1 MNQSSLLVIISDT
14 HIGSNTAISPS
25 KFTIHNRNTLE
36 AQTLQANR
44 LQEWLLACWQDFWNY
59 VFMLRGK
66 GKHARKLI
74 VVHCGDVIDGN
85 HHGSMQLMQEVGDQI
100 VIAREL
106 LEPIVNKANKFY
118 GILGTGAHAGQDNS
132 DEVALYKGLSI
143 EYGQQL
149 TIDIDGIVHDF
160 AHHGRAGRR
169 PWTSSAANI
178 ATEVMIDYASCGM
191 KPPDYIWRGHN
202 HLIDDSGCKLKGTR
216 AISLPS
222 WQLKTSYGWKAAAN
236 TVRSDIG
243 GMIVIDG
250 ILDDSHARYCG
261 QPDERKIIKV

>member
-1 MNQSSLLVIISDT
+1 M
-14 HIGSNTAISPS
+14 
-25 KFTIHNRNTLE
+25 
-36 AQTLQANR
+36 
-44 LQEWLLACWQDFWNY
+44 DFWEY

-85 HHGSMQLMQEVGDQI
+85 HHGSMQLMQEVSDQI

-106 LEPIVNKANKFY
+106 LEPIVNKADKFF
-118 GILGTGAHAGQDNS
+118 GILGTGVHAGQDNS
-132 DEVALYKGLSI
+132 DEIGLYKALSI
-143 EYGQQL
+143 EYGQQMTL
-149 TIDIDGIVHDF
+149 DIDGVVHDF

-178 ATEVMIDYASCGM
+178 ATEVMIDYASSGM
-191 KPPDYIWRGHN
+191 KPPDFIWRGHN
-202 HLIDDSGCKLKGTR
+202 HLIDDSGFKIRGTR

-222 WQLKTSYGWKAAAN
+222 WQLKTNFSYKVSPN
-236 TVRSDIG
+236 VMRSDIG
-243 GMIVIDG
+243 GMIVMDG
-250 ILDDSHARYCG
+250 KLDDSHARYVG